1 MVSACAR
8 QFPDSGHESVN
19 WAPLAARTIIFFFN
33 DTATT
38 EIYTARAQLTSNEC
52 VAEHCSRSRA
62 HRFDLLA
69 LSTTRGA
76 CHHRVVDSSSVRVS
90 AYQGRRFAQSAVPS
104 RHARVQ
110 DVRRGDTALP
120 FERIRCPYRGR
131 GQEPP

>member
-1 MVSACAR
+1 MVTACAR
-8 QFPDSGHESVN
+8 TYPDTGHESAN
-19 WAPLAARTIIFFFN
+19 RAPLAARTIILQ
-33 DTATT
+33 ATEHEYV
-38 EIYTARAQLTSNEC
+38 EIYTTRAQLTSNEC

-62 HRFDLLA
+62 HRFDLPA

-90 AYQGRRFAQSAVPS
+90 AYQGRRFAQSAVPG